1 MLSWETN
8 FAQHPD
14 KEFYLKLDNKTEE
27 RIVSIDIK
35 EDWVYFEISLSYL
48 DYFRDHL
55 VIPNEVSDLSLSE
68 LICKRLY
75 EKMISK

>member
-1 MLSWETN
+1 MLSWNTN
-8 FAQHPD
+8 LAQHPE
-14 KEFYLKLDNKTEE
+14 KEFYIRLDNKTEE
-27 RIVSIDIK
+27 RIVSIGMK

-55 VIPNEVSDLSLSE
+55 VIPNEVSDISLAE

>member
-14 KEFYLKLDNKTEE
+14 KEFYIKLDNETEE
-27 RIVSIDIK
+27 RLVSIDIK